1 MDAFAEGYAFFAE
14 NAGAY
19 SAAEMG
25 GTYVG
30 DVEAEIKK
38 FADLLNEKFS
48 DNHAGID
55 QLKGNVAEFWHAG
68 TFNINAAVKGSS
80 NRATVLESNQYGSV
94 DVQVDSGIDVGL
106 KYYKTAADTMKQQAK
121 NARESYHDYVSKGG
135 KATFDEYLKER
146 NITDPNAPVYAG
158 QVRLVPKEQ
167 LEEIKVLL
175 RQKIATEKTIRPE
188 QVQRYEDTL
197 NMIDD
202 HINDGK
208 GVESIPLDTADAK
221 EIARLAKENGVSE
234 EKLREMGLSTEELI
248 GFSDLMSETFKAG
261 LTAATIS
268 MVLRVAPEIYKAL
281 SLLMQSGEVDAEQF
295 KKIGFAALNGASEGF
310 IRGTISAALTTAC
323 KAGFLGQSLKS
334 VDPSII
340 GAVTVIAMNT
350 MKNAYY
356 VVKGSMT
363 QRALANELVQEMFV
377 TTCSLVLG
385 GATQT
390 FIHIPV
396 LGFMLGS
403 FVGSLVGS
411 FAYNVGYNTLLSFCV
426 DTGFTMFGLVEQ
438 DYELP
443 DEVLESIG
451 AEVFAYEQ
459 FDFEEFALNEFQF
472 EEFSFDK
479 FEPDGLSIS
488 VLRRGVIGVST
499 IGYVS

>member
-1 MDAFAEGYAFFAE
+1 MDAFAEGYAFFAK

-38 FADLLNEKFS
+38 FAELLNEKFS
-48 DNHAGID
+48 DNHAGVD

-68 TFNINAAVKGSS
+68 TFNINAAVKGSA
-80 NRATVLESNQYGSV
+80 NRANVLESNQYGSV
-94 DVQVDSGIDVGL
+94 DVQVESGIDVGL

-135 KATFDEYLKER
+135 KASFDEYLKER

-158 QVRLVPKEQ
+158 QVRIVPKEQ
-167 LEEIKVLL
+167 LEEIKLLL
-175 RQKIATEKTIRPE
+175 RQKIATEKSIRPE

-197 NMIDD
+197 KMIDD

-208 GVESIPLDTADAK
+208 GVESVPLDTSDAK

-234 EKLREMGLSTEELI
+234 EKLREMGLATEELI
-248 GFSDLMSETFKAG
+248 EFSDLMSEAFKAG

-281 SLLMQSGEVDAEQF
+281 SLLIQNGELDAEQF
-295 KKIGFAALNGASEGF
+295 KKIGFAALSGASEGF
-310 IRGTISAALTTAC
+310 VRGAISAALTTAC
-323 KAGFLGQSLKS
+323 KAGLLGQSLKS
-334 VDPSII
+334 VDPSVI
-340 GAVTVIAMNT
+340 GAVTAIAMNT

-356 VVKGSMT
+356 VVKGTMT

-377 TTCSLVLG
+377 TTCSLILG

-403 FVGSLVGS
+403 FVGSLIGS
-411 FAYNVGYNTLLSFCV
+411 FAYNVGYNAMLSFCV

-438 DYELP
+438 DYQLP

-451 AEVFAYEQ
+451 IEVFDYEQ
-459 FDFEEFALNEFQF
+459 FDFSEFVFDEFHF
-472 EEFSFDK
+472 EEFNFEK

-488 VLRRGVIGVST
+488 VLRRGVIGVSK
-499 IGYVS
+499 IGYV